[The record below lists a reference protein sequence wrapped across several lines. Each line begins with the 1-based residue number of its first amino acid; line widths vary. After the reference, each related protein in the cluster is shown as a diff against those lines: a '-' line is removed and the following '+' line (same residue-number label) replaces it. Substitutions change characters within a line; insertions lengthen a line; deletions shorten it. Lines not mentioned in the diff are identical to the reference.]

1 MKNLLEGLPGT
12 FDLAEESISKLE
24 DKLREIV
31 QTEKQREERM
41 KENEQSLRKM
51 WDNNHC
57 TNIGVPEREEREKG
71 AEKYS

>member
-1 MKNLLEGLPGT
+1 M
-12 FDLAEESISKLE
+12 
-24 DKLREIV
+24 